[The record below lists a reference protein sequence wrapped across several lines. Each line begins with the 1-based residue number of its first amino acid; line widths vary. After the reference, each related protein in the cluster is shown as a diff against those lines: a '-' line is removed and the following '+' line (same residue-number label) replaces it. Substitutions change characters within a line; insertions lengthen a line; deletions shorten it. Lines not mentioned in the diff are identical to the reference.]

1 MWVCGMGKKHLT
13 QQDRFYIE
21 KRVCEGIS
29 CRQIAKELRVHPTT
43 ISREVSRNTDPDFG
57 VYSNL
62 RAQTLRK
69 ERYVSR
75 RLPAFS
81 ALDDELAKYIRERV
95 LLHTSPKVIS
105 GELKRHRE
113 LAISKNT
120 IYRYLD
126 KLRAMGNN
134 LYQGLPHRGKPYAKP
149 GRTGVK
155 SKIIG
160 RIGIE
165 NRPKIA
171 ELKIEPGHFEV
182 DTVFGKD
189 QASFLL
195 TLVDKCTR
203 STVIRKLPNKCAET
217 VANAFKDIVS
227 STFYIFKT
235 ITSDNGTEF
244 SDHQQIAQTTGA
256 DFYFANPY
264 SSWERGVNEHTNGLI
279 RRFFPKGTD
288 FNEVSDHEIAQVEHI
303 INTRGRAVMDFRSP
317 NEVFLEHLMA
327 A

>member
-1 MWVCGMGKKHLT
+1 MVGKRHLT
-13 QQDRFYIE
+13 EKDRFYIE
-21 KRVCEGIS
+21 KRLGEGVTY
-29 CRQIAKELRVHPTT
+29 RAIARELGIHHTT
-43 ISREVSRNTDPDFG
+43 VSREVTRNTDPDFG

-62 RAQTLRK
+62 RAQTLK
-69 ERYVSR
+69 MERYVR
-75 RLPAFS
+75 ARLPAFS
-81 ALDDELAKYIRERV
+81 TINDELAQHIRKRV

-120 IYRYLD
+120 IYRYLA
-126 KLRAMGNN
+126 KLRTVGDN
-134 LYQGLPHRGKPYAKP
+134 LYQALPHSGKPYARP

-165 NRPKIA
+165 HRPEIA
-171 ELKIEPGHFEV
+171 GLKIEPGHFEA

-203 STVIRKLPNKCAET
+203 AVVIRKLPNKCAET
-217 VANAFKDIVS
+217 VANAFKDIVN
-227 STFYIFKT
+227 STFHVFKT

-244 SDHQQIAQTTGA
+244 SDHKQIAQITGA
-256 DFYFANPY
+256 GFYFANPY

-288 FNEVSDHEIAQVEHI
+288 FNKVSEHEIAQVEHI
-303 INTRGRAVMDFRSP
+303 LNTRGRAVMDFRSP
-317 NEVFLEHLMA
+317 NEVFLA
-327 A
+327 